1 MPFGRS
7 GLKNFA
13 ATTCYTVYVINLAI
27 DQDWSLLL
35 KEKISSWSLASSYI
49 PGQTKWAVLMIEMVK
64 FVLVYFPVEVY
75 NSLISCC
82 VMSIKDFRIFFSI
95 FFSGNLVLRQ
105 LSTIYIY
112 TFLSVWISLYLLS
125 NSKNDFLFY
134 ANNIKWIIN
143 NKTPTTFFSL
153 KKDVLLVALN
163 KIKYLGVCR
172 AMRNKQVHL
181 QRTSH
186 LWQFVIVRIYRNVGS
201 CNTRIVYQ
209 LCWLKLN

>member
-64 FVLVYFPVEVY
+64 FFLVYFPVQEY

-82 VMSIKDFRIFFSI
+82 VSRNLIYSSVESWKFSI
-95 FFSGNLVLRQ
+95 AAAIDN
-105 LSTIYIY
+105 IYIY
-112 TFLSVWISLYLLS
+112 IFFLSVWISLYLLS
-125 NSKNDFLFY
+125 NSKNDPPFY

-143 NKTPTTFFSL
+143 NKTSSTVFSFK
-153 KKDVLLVALN
+153 KKDVLQ
-163 KIKYLGVCR
+163 G
-172 AMRNKQVHL
+172 
-181 QRTSH
+181 
-186 LWQFVIVRIYRNVGS
+186 
-201 CNTRIVYQ
+201 
-209 LCWLKLN
+209 LK

>member
-64 FVLVYFPVEVY
+64 FFLVYFPVQVY

-82 VMSIKDFRIFFSI
+82 VMSINDFRIFFS
-95 FFSGNLVLRQ
+95 
-105 LSTIYIY
+105 
-112 TFLSVWISLYLLS
+112 
-125 NSKNDFLFY
+125 
-134 ANNIKWIIN
+134 
-143 NKTPTTFFSL
+143 
-153 KKDVLLVALN
+153 
-163 KIKYLGVCR
+163 
-172 AMRNKQVHL
+172 
-181 QRTSH
+181 
-186 LWQFVIVRIYRNVGS
+186 
-201 CNTRIVYQ
+201 RIV
-209 LCWLKLN
+209 KI